1 MVDDQPGGEP
11 AQRGADAL
19 SGGDRPLRH
28 IVMPGA
34 AHQIGDQQ
42 RGYRAE
48 NPGADTIE
56 QLHTDQPSA
65 AVGEGIEHGAHRQ
78 DAEPDQAGSACAPS
92 VSAVRPT
99 TSAIGSM
106 IICAAMMQA
115 DIIAVAHF

>member
-1 MVDDQPGGEP
+1 MAANGGGGQERRRIAEMVDDQPGGEP

-56 QLHTDQPSA
+56 QLHP
-65 AVGEGIEHGAHRQ
+65 IN
-78 DAEPDQAGSACAPS
+78 QALLLEK
-92 VSAVRPT
+92 V
-99 TSAIGSM
+99 
-106 IICAAMMQA
+106 
-115 DIIAVAHF
+115 